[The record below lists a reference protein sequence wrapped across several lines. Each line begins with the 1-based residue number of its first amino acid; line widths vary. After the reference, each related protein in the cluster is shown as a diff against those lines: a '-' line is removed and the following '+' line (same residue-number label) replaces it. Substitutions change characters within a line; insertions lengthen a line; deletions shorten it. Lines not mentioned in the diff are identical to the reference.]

1 MKKNTVKL
9 NEQQLKKVI
18 GESVK
23 KVLKEWDDFK
33 ITDDFKLS
41 DDMPFG
47 TDKVTPGDSLPI
59 ISQAPRNDNRF
70 NYFSDKEMLKL
81 SIRNQIENKEGL
93 KNSYSLK
100 DLSKDIA
107 RRFKIDPVES
117 FEMVKKIYK
126 KIGGYHAIDENRIK
140 IKESQL
146 KKIVAESV
154 KKVLSEIDWKTYANA
169 MKKASEKSNKY
180 GDDNYKK
187 ANRFRDAAIKSFN
200 DEYGF
205 DYDYND
211 NLGTERHGNIRM
223 DDADSF
229 DKDTQKWSHGLR
241 LGKITSEPGGRFA
254 NYTWRSL
261 DKKWDDKG
269 EAYAGTEGDDEM
281 DDVKNRWDA
290 AKDELDNYRDDKYT
304 YDNEKGWH
312 LKESI
317 DKAVKSVLKEYL
329 NKKP

>member
-154 KKVLSEIDWKTYANA
+154 KKVLNERFFPDTEEGNA
-169 MKKASEKSNKY
+169 DFFAYERQIMSSINECDDCLLLGRIISMAADKLSSICREHRDEWSQKVGQWAEKVSRDSFTLEDY
-180 GDDNYKK
+180 GD
-187 ANRFRDAAIKSFN
+187 
-200 DEYGF
+200 
-205 DYDYND
+205 
-211 NLGTERHGNIRM
+211 
-223 DDADSF
+223 
-229 DKDTQKWSHGLR
+229 
-241 LGKITSEPGGRFA
+241 
-254 NYTWRSL
+254 
-261 DKKWDDKG
+261 
-269 EAYAGTEGDDEM
+269 
-281 DDVKNRWDA
+281 
-290 AKDELDNYRDDKYT
+290 
-304 YDNEKGWH
+304 
-312 LKESI
+312 
-317 DKAVKSVLKEYL
+317 
-329 NKKP
+329 